1 MISYS
6 GLKYQTYLKEL
17 HEFQNQGEN
26 LKKEEFESWEKKV
39 LAELDGNYK
48 IRFSQ
53 LQFYSIVE
61 KTEDYNNND
70 DLPF

>member
-6 GLKYQTYLKEL
+6 SSKYRRYLKEL

-53 LQFYSIVE
+53 LQFFSIVE
-61 KTEDYNNND
+61 ETEDYNNND